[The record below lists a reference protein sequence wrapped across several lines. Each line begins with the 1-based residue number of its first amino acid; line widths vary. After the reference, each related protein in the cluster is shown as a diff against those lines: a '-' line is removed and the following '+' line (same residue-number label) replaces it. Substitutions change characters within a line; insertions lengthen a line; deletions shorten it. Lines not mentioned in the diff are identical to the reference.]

1 MKKRTSRR
9 LSRLVLI
16 RHGETAWNFDGRL
29 QGHEDVPL
37 NDVGR
42 VQAHALGARLSGE
55 AIHALYA
62 SDLVRAFE
70 TAQRIGATT
79 GHTVARDA
87 RLRERHLGVLQGMS
101 KAVAEETLAEVY
113 AGYKSDDPDYVIP
126 GGESA
131 RQFAARVVACIDE
144 LARRHAGQCVAVVAH
159 GGVLDQVYRHAAGL
173 PLCGPRAF
181 TLLNASVNYLAFEAG
196 QWRLGEW
203 GDVSHLEQSLSL
215 DEN

>member
-1 MKKRTSRR
+1 MRKRLTHR

-16 RHGETAWNFDGRL
+16 RHGETAWNSDGRL

-42 VQAHALGARLSGE
+42 TQADALGARLAGE
-55 AIHALYA
+55 PIHALYS

-70 TAQRIGATT
+70 TAQRIGAVT
-79 GHTVARDA
+79 GHAVARDA
-87 RLRERHLGVLQGMS
+87 RLRERHLGVLQGVS
-101 KAVAEETLAEVY
+101 KAVAHETLAEVY

-126 GGESA
+126 GGEST
-131 RQFAARVVACIDE
+131 RQFAARVLACVDE
-144 LARRHAGQCVAVVAH
+144 LVRRHAGECAVVVAH

-181 TLLNASVNYLAFEAG
+181 TLLNASVNHLCFEAG

-203 GDVSHLEQSLSL
+203 GDVRHLEQSVTL